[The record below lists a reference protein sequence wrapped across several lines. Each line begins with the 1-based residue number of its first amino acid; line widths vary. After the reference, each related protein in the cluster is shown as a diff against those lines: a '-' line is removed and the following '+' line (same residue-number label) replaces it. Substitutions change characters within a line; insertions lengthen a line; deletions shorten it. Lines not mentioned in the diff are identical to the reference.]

1 MTQEMS
7 FWGHL
12 DVLRR
17 TLFRIAMVVGLL
29 MVVVFINKSL
39 VFDTLLFAPRTSDFI
54 LYQWLC
60 ALGQWLDFPAICEQ
74 HFSLDIININVAGQ
88 FLTHLSMS
96 FWIGFVLAFPYII
109 WEIWRFISPALYK
122 KEQRAVK
129 KAFFFASFLFF
140 TGVAIGYLLLFPIV
154 IRFFGTYQVSEIVP
168 NTIDLSSYTGMF
180 IVLILT
186 MGIFFEL
193 PMLMYILSHIGIINR
208 KFLKKYR
215 RHAIVLM
222 FVLSALVTP
231 TDLLS
236 LFIVA
241 IPLCLLYE
249 LSIFICKKEST
260 KESTE
265 STNEST
271 NDTN

>member
-1 MTQEMS
+1 MAQEMS
-7 FWGHL
+7 FWDHL

-17 TLFRIAMVVGLL
+17 MLFRIAVVVALL

-54 LYQWLC
+54 LYRWLC
-60 ALGQWLDFPAICEQ
+60 DLGQWLNLPAICEEQ
-74 HFSLDIININVAGQ
+74 FSLDIINISVSGQ

-96 FWIGFVLAFPYII
+96 FWIGFVFAFPYII
-109 WEIWRFISPALYK
+109 WEIWRFIAPALYK
-122 KEQRAVK
+122 KEQWAVK
-129 KAFFFASFLFF
+129 RAFFFASFLFF
-140 TGVAIGYLLLFPIV
+140 VGVAIGYLLLFPIV
-154 IRFFGTYQVSEIVP
+154 IRFFGTYQVSALVP

-180 IVLILT
+180 VVLILT
-186 MGIFFEL
+186 MGLFFEL
-193 PMLMYILSHIGIINR
+193 PMLIYILSHIGIVNR
-208 KFLKKYR
+208 KFLRKYR

-222 FVLSALVTP
+222 FILSALVTP

-260 KESTE
+260 KESTKG
-265 STNEST
+265 STNYT
-271 NDTN
+271 N